1 MHLSHSKIN
10 SIRHDSLG
18 FQKYL
23 ESDKFSTD
31 KKTTLFNIRANSVN
45 GFNMCRTTRNNIL
58 NFLWLC
64 PLEPPWTHITMHHT
78 GRQHIHID
86 HSEQITFIYCQR
98 VKNNPTNCFCQT
110 KWIKLQHGRAPDIR
124 PGWVISFKK
133 QSTLKLHTA
142 PAGILYEGVHSTCA
156 GGRASPKKLT
166 AGGRAYNREA

>member
-1 MHLSHSKIN
+1 MHLSHPKIN
-10 SIRHDSLG
+10 NIRHDSFR

-31 KKTTLFNIRANSVN
+31 KKSTLFNIRANSVN
-45 GFNMCRTTRNNIL
+45 GFNMCRITKNNML

-64 PLEPPWTHITMHHT
+64 PLEPPWTYITMHHT

-86 HSEQITFIYCQR
+86 HSEQITFIFCQR
-98 VKNNPTNCFCQT
+98 VKQSNKLLLPD
-110 KWIKLQHGRAPDIR
+110 KMKLQHGRAPDIR

-133 QSTLKLHTA
+133 QSTLKLRTA

-156 GGRASPKKLT
+156 WGRASPKKLT
-166 AGGRAYNREA
+166 AGGRACIREA